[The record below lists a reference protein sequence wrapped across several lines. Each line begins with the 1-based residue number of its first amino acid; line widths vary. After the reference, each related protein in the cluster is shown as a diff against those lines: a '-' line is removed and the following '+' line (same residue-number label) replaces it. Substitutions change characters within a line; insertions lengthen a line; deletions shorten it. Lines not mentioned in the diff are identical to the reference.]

1 MDWSLVRL
9 IAQIALIG
17 WSLGAITLVLLSN
30 GRRLKLVG
38 KSWALVGLVCFA
50 VWLAILSVSIGA
62 GRRTEL
68 VPVLSLLE
76 LATAVDAWGW
86 LLSTAHAM
94 IGVVKIPP
102 PSIFSRERRSR

>member
-9 IAQIALIG
+9 ISQIALIG
-17 WSLGAITLVLLSN
+17 WSLGVIVLLLLAN
-30 GRRLKLVG
+30 GHPLKLVG
-38 KSWALVGLVCFA
+38 RPWALVGLVCFA

-76 LATAVDAWGW
+76 LGTAVSAWGW

-94 IGVVKIPP
+94 ISVVKIPP
-102 PSIFSRERRSR
+102 PSIFPRERRSR